1 MNEKSKF
8 LFDLRNAKLL
18 LLILSL
24 SLLSI
29 PLPIREAPAAET
41 TLTPFLGLRA
51 TYDDNIDFSHGDKR
65 DDYYFTISPGL
76 RLDYRTERTVL
87 SAMARVDIN
96 RYVDETDEN
105 ATNQTYAVNVSHQLM
120 EKLSVRANAGY
131 VRDTTTDSRLEET
144 GAVTT
149 TRSTVHSYRGGA
161 GLTYNLTEVSD
172 IGVDYAHA
180 KVDYDAEDKVDH
192 DTDSVIFAY
201 HHAFFDRRD
210 ILTVAPSYTRYDSDV
225 STVDSYGL
233 SVGLTHRFSE
243 TLLLGV
249 TVGGRY
255 SDVQYHNNNESTD
268 NQWNWTADIY
278 ATRTWETGSAT
289 IGYSRAPYFDD
300 RGVLINVDRFYARAN
315 KNITEKFGV
324 SLTGSLYF
332 TKTDNDDVE
341 ERDERYYTISPS
353 LYYNITQNH
362 KLEVGYT
369 YANDYDK
376 VRTDNQTA
384 TRNMVWILLTLNF
397 PYNW

>member
-1 MNEKSKF
+1 MNEKQKF
-8 LFDLRNAKLL
+8 LFGQLKTKLL
-18 LLILSL
+18 LLIFFLSL
-24 SLLSI
+24 IPI
-29 PLPIREAPAAET
+29 PLLMQEAPAAET

-51 TYDDNIDFSHGDKR
+51 TYDDNIDFSHENKR

-76 RLDYRTERTVL
+76 RLDYKTERTML
-87 SAMARVDIN
+87 SALARVDIN
-96 RYVDETDEN
+96 RYMDETDEN

-131 VRDTTTDSRLEET
+131 VRDTTTDSQLEET
-144 GAVTT
+144 GAVSD

-172 IGVDYAHA
+172 IGVDYAHT
-180 KVDYDAEDKVDH
+180 KVDYDDEDKVDH
-192 DTDSVIFAY
+192 DSDSVIFAY

-210 ILTVAPSYTRYDSDV
+210 ILTVAPSYTRNDSDT
-225 STVDSYGL
+225 STVDTYGL

-255 SDVQYHNNNESTD
+255 SDAEYHDTD
-268 NQWNWTADIY
+268 TTDDHWNWTADIY

-324 SLTGSLYF
+324 SLTGSIYW

-362 KLEVGYT
+362 KIEVGYT

-376 VRTDNQTA
+376 VREDNQTA
-384 TRNMVWILLTLNF
+384 ERNMFWILLTLNF